1 MTLAIVLSI
10 HYTVIEMDDTQI
22 VISLHQSIMQG
33 TDTSCSVFKREIDK
47 LFKHKQ
53 TVTITNKGWFPTKKA
68 HWTKQEWLEH
78 WKQ

>member
-1 MTLAIVLSI
+1 
-10 HYTVIEMDDTQI
+10 MDDTQI

-33 TDTSCSVFKREIDK
+33 TDTSCNVFKHEIDK

-53 TVTITNKGWFPTKKA
+53 TVTITNKGWFPTQKA
-68 HWTKQEWLEH
+68 QWTKQEWLNH